1 MLSVYHSTFMLL
13 RLSGFKGT
21 LRVVSTSNPPIT
33 PKQSGALHIMAKAVG
48 IDLGTTNSVVAVL
61 EAGEAVVIPNS
72 EGSRTT
78 PSVVAFSKA
87 GEVLVGEVAKRQAI
101 TNPERTFRSIKR
113 HMGENWKSEDVDGKK
128 YTPQEISARTL
139 MKLKRD
145 AEAYLGD
152 TVTQAVI
159 TVPAYFDDAQRT
171 ATKEAGAI
179 AGLEVLRII
188 NEPTAAALAYG
199 LNKGD
204 EDETVLVFDL
214 GGGTFDVSVLEIGDG
229 VFEVKSTHGDTH
241 LGGDDWDQR
250 VIDWMVQQ
258 FKAAH
263 GVDLA
268 VDRMA
273 TQRLKEAAE
282 KAKIELS
289 QNQQTQINLPFI
301 TATAAGPLHM
311 DESLTRA
318 KFQEL
323 TADLLERCRKPFEQA
338 ITDAGLSKGQIH
350 HVILVGGS
358 TRMPAVQDLVQSLT
372 GKEPNRT
379 VNPDEVVAIGA
390 AVQAGVLR
398 GDVKDILL
406 LDVTPLSLGIETKGG
421 VMTKL
426 IERNTTIPTRRTEVF
441 TTADDMQPSVEIH
454 VLQGER
460 EMASY
465 NKTLGKFQLVD
476 LPPAPRGVPQIEVTF
491 DIDANGIVHV
501 SAKDRATSKE
511 QSMTITGQSSLA
523 KDDIAKMVKDA
534 EEHAEED
541 KARREEAEIRNNAD
555 SLVYQTEKVLREQG
569 EKVTEEERAAV
580 EGPMAELKTLLQGS
594 DNAAIKIAT
603 EKLMT
608 ASQAFGQKLYESA
621 ARDTNA
627 AGTSASGQ
635 GATGAN
641 DDDIVDAEIVDAEIV
656 DEK

>member
-1 MLSVYHSTFMLL
+1 
-13 RLSGFKGT
+13 
-21 LRVVSTSNPPIT
+21 
-33 PKQSGALHIMAKAVG
+33 MAKAVG
-48 IDLGTTNSVVAVL
+48 IDLGTTNSVVSVL
-61 EAGEAVVIPNS
+61 EAGEPVVIPNS

-101 TNPERTFRSIKR
+101 TNPDRTFRSIKR
-113 HMGENWKSEDVDGKK
+113 HMGTTWRSEDVDGKQ
-128 YTPQEISARTL
+128 YSPQEISARTL

-171 ATKEAGAI
+171 ATKEAGQI

-199 LNKGD
+199 LDKGD
-204 EDETVLVFDL
+204 EDETILVFDL

-229 VFEVKSTHGDTH
+229 VFEVKSTHGDTV

-250 VIDWMVQQ
+250 VIDWLVNQ
-258 FKAAH
+258 FKSAH

-268 VDRMA
+268 NDRMA

-289 QNQQTQINLPFI
+289 QVQQTQINLPFI
-301 TATAAGPLHM
+301 TATPEGPLHL
-311 DESLTRA
+311 DETLTRA
-318 KFQEL
+318 KFQEM
-323 TADLLERCRKPFEQA
+323 TADLIERCRIPFEQA
-338 ITDAGLSKGQIH
+338 IKDAGLTKGQIH
-350 HVILVGGS
+350 HVIMVGGS
-358 TRMPAVQDLVQSLT
+358 TRMPAVQELVMSLT
-372 GKEPNRT
+372 GKEPNKT

-390 AVQAGVLR
+390 AVQAGVLK
-398 GDVKDILL
+398 GDVKDVLL

-421 VMTKL
+421 VMTRL
-426 IERNTTIPTRRTEVF
+426 IERNTKIPTKLTEVF
-441 TTADDMQPSVEIH
+441 TTAEDMQPSVEIH
-454 VLQGER
+454 VIQGER
-460 EMASY
+460 EMASF

-501 SAKDRATSKE
+501 SAKDRATNKE
-511 QSMTITGQSSLA
+511 QSMMISGQSTLS
-523 KDDIAKMVKDA
+523 KDDINQMVKDA
-534 EEHAEED
+534 EAHAEED
-541 KARREEAEIRNNAD
+541 RQRREEAEIRNNAD

-569 EKVTEEERAAV
+569 DKVTAEEKAAV
-580 EGPMAELKTLLQGS
+580 EEPLAALKVVLEGNDIAVTK
-594 DNAAIKIAT
+594 AAT
-603 EKLMT
+603 EALMS
-608 ASQAFGQKLYESA
+608 ASQAFSQKLYETA
-621 ARDTNA
+621 ARDSNA

-635 GATGAN
+635 AAGGTN
-641 DDDIVDAEIVDAEIV
+641 DDEIVDAEIV
-656 DEK
+656 DGDA